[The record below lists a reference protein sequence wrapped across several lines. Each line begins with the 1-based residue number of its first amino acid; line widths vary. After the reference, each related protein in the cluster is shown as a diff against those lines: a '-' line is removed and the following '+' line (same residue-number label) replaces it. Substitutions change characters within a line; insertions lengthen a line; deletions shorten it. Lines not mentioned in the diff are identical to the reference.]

1 LQTAIFTS
9 PMIKQSWILCMT
21 WYAINPNPARLYGE
35 TYIIL
40 SLDKLAI
47 ERGS

>member
-1 LQTAIFTS
+1 MYDLVRY
-9 PMIKQSWILCMT
+9 QSEFS
-21 WYAINPNPARLYGE
+21 RLSGE